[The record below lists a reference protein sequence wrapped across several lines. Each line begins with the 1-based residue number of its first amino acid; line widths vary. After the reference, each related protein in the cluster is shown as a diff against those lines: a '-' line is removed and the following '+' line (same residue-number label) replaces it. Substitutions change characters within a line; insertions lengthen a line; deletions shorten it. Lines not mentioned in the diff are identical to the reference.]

1 MRIQG
6 YFGQFDAP
14 YVKARIICKQLGI
27 DEVIIF
33 LVDLGAAVTLIS
45 PPDAERLGIPYHL
58 LTKIRRGVSGV
69 GGRAKTYLMPNAQLI
84 FKTETGNFKASINR
98 LFVLRASSR
107 ELSASEKLI
116 PSLLGRDF
124 LNQIALLTD
133 KRQDLV
139 LITDEVL
146 TV

>member
-14 YVKARIICKQLGI
+14 YVKARIICKRLGI
-27 DEVIIF
+27 DDTIVF
-33 LVDLGAAVTLIS
+33 LVDLGASVTIIG
-45 PPDAERLGIPYHL
+45 PPDVERLGIPYDR

-69 GGRAKTYLMPNAQLI
+69 GGRAKTFLMPDAQLI
-84 FKTETGNFKASINR
+84 FKSETGNYKADINH
-98 LFVLRASSR
+98 LFVLKSSSR
-107 ELSASEKLI
+107 TLSTDEKII

-124 LNQIALLTD
+124 LNQMALLTD
-133 KRQDLV
+133 KRQNLV